1 MSYKIAQAPFL
12 RRGERGALMSTDVLI
27 ALVPLCVFTSA
38 YYGLRPVFL
47 VLTGLTTAVLAEAFG
62 CLLMKRRPTV
72 SDGSAAVT
80 GAIIGMLVSPLSP
93 YWLPAAGAIF
103 AIVAVKLPMGGS
115 GRNLFNPAAAG
126 IAAISLCFP
135 GFFFNY
141 PDPGLGRPLPLGEI
155 AMSGIPSP
163 ASQLAS
169 GGQPLYSPVMLL
181 LGDFPG
187 PIGATAVAIL
197 LACGL
202 YLFVRRSLSA
212 HITLSFLASCAVI
225 AALFPRASG
234 ASAGS
239 VMVELCSGYLLFCG
253 IFMLNDPVT
262 APRHWLGRIAYGI
275 FAGVLVMLM
284 RFFGRFE
291 EGASFAVLLVNAFS
305 TTLDHL
311 GWYVLNLK
319 RIKRIRERRHSQ

>member
-12 RRGERGALMSTDVLI
+12 RRGERGELMSTDVLI
-27 ALVPLCVFTSA
+27 AHVPLCVFTSA

-141 PDPGLGRPLPLGEI
+141 PTRVSEGRCL
-155 AMSGIPSP
+155 
-163 ASQLAS
+163 
-169 GGQPLYSPVMLL
+169 
-181 LGDFPG
+181 
-187 PIGATAVAIL
+187 
-197 LACGL
+197 
-202 YLFVRRSLSA
+202 
-212 HITLSFLASCAVI
+212 
-225 AALFPRASG
+225 
-234 ASAGS
+234 
-239 VMVELCSGYLLFCG
+239 
-253 IFMLNDPVT
+253 
-262 APRHWLGRIAYGI
+262 
-275 FAGVLVMLM
+275 
-284 RFFGRFE
+284 
-291 EGASFAVLLVNAFS
+291 
-305 TTLDHL
+305 
-311 GWYVLNLK
+311 
-319 RIKRIRERRHSQ
+319 